1 MIVFFEE
8 VISGSFRGRSRS
20 LGHCGQEFSIR
31 RLLSFWS
38 CYMLLH
44 VRSSVSLHESKKVV
58 ISHTLRPTIVML
70 MFVALHLHIG
80 LFKPSLKSLYDVLC
94 FYTSTVWIH
103 V

>member
-38 CYMLLH
+38 WYMLLH
-44 VRSSVSLHESKKVV
+44 VATEVAALESKKVV
-58 ISHTLRPTIVML
+58 ISHTLRPEL
-70 MFVALHLHIG
+70 
-80 LFKPSLKSLYDVLC
+80 SC
-94 FYTSTVWIH
+94 
-103 V
+103 

>member
-1 MIVFFEE
+1 
-8 VISGSFRGRSRS
+8 
-20 LGHCGQEFSIR
+20 
-31 RLLSFWS
+31 
-38 CYMLLH
+38 MLLH
-44 VRSSVSLHESKKVV
+44 VATEVAALESKKVV